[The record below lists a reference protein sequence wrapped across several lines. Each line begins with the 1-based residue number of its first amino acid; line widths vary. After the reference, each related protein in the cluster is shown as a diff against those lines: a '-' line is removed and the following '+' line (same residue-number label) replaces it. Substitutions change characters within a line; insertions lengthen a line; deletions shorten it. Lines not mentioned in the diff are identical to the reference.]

1 MLPALALAF
10 LALLF
15 CLWVWLHWGN
25 LPICVWLL
33 LACAFRRWWIGDWDG
48 DGWWHEKEMVLSR
61 ERTANGIFFFF
72 SDAWTT
78 ACVYVF
84 SDRGKHC
91 HLFSSRGGNAIKLF
105 RFVQGES
112 MVASE
117 EGRRFGLS
125 CFWRH
130 EWRINFAIGVSGLVE
145 LTATRRGGC
154 AEVSP
159 VTLSYWYSNCWQGGE
174 HILKEQQRVH
184 CLSAKQTLWWKVT
197 GWRRATSP

>member
-61 ERTANGIFFFF
+61 ERTANGNFFFF

-117 EGRRFGLS
+117 RGAQVWFELLREARMKNQFCHWSIRS
-125 CFWRH
+125 CW
-130 EWRINFAIGVSGLVE
+130 IN
-145 LTATRRGGC
+145 
-154 AEVSP
+154 
-159 VTLSYWYSNCWQGGE
+159 SY
-174 HILKEQQRVH
+174 
-184 CLSAKQTLWWKVT
+184 
-197 GWRRATSP
+197 